1 MRAGMMEDTNM
12 KEAVEIDDPF
22 RLLED
27 ADRQ

>member
-27 ADRQ
+27 SDH